1 MPASDTWPCKDA
13 MEPLVSMNSASSCD
27 SMVST
32 NSGFSD
38 DSMEHLSA
46 EERAC
51 LMFLEETIEALEA
64 EDDSGVSNDE
74 PDVLSPATKVDHL
87 RPGGQTKAEE
97 LSSHYDPNKIL
108 GKDHKPNGLPT
119 QLVLT
124 NGNESGEPAK
134 LPPNPTTV
142 EPIADESDEL
152 ADLPPAFIPEPPV
165 MADPSSDSKTKEC
178 PPKTQLEPMLD
189 QMPKTQKFIS
199 VPSDMLM
206 ELIPPPSDFMDEPE
220 PAPPVPTQPPKQSQL
235 QPRTQSLAQVQVK
248 PQTQAPSEHQAKLQT
263 QAPSQDL
270 AKPQPQTHAPSQ
282 DLAKPQTQP
291 QTQAPSQDLAK
302 PQTPPQ
308 TQAQTKPQNQSQPQP
323 QLPLQLQAQP
333 PSDSITIAPP
343 LGFGGQAEDDHA
355 QSTVTSSPRGPLSPT
370 QLDVL
375 RKKASLKKAPEKA
388 PIVRPSGQKVSNQAS
403 FSVYSTEGHPPTA
416 VGHSQP
422 KSPPAVAPKPKKLSP
437 KIVLKS
443 HKDSVPGHSLVSSGD
458 RMMNPQK
465 VHIEAL
471 KKLGLLKADE
481 TDSAPS
487 LSSSP
492 PHRIPPPSTFNTT
505 TVPPSGD
512 AAHETKLAEVEAQG
526 KMILPAQSNPE
537 NDGRGSPV
545 IPRESRKNFEIKSA
559 SLERPKM
566 GLKSVT
572 ADHSSLIMNQ
582 EKNQEKTNLEL
593 SPGQLRRS
601 RSRPASAGSQKEMGI
616 DQLSSNSGKE
626 QDVRRSLGSS
636 PIPPLVQP
644 STDSQ
649 VPSRS
654 HGMISVVFTPQSKN
668 GEERRQ
674 ALKRLGLI

>member
-282 DLAKPQTQP
+282 DL
-291 QTQAPSQDLAK
+291 
-302 PQTPPQ
+302 
-308 TQAQTKPQNQSQPQP
+308 
-323 QLPLQLQAQP
+323 
-333 PSDSITIAPP
+333 
-343 LGFGGQAEDDHA
+343 
-355 QSTVTSSPRGPLSPT
+355 
-370 QLDVL
+370 
-375 RKKASLKKAPEKA
+375 
-388 PIVRPSGQKVSNQAS
+388 KVSNQAS

-416 VGHSQP
+416 VGHSEP

-487 LSSSP
+487 LSSM
-492 PHRIPPPSTFNTT
+492 
-505 TVPPSGD
+505 
-512 AAHETKLAEVEAQG
+512 EAQG

-545 IPRESRKNFEIKSA
+545 IPRGSRKNFEIKSA

-626 QDVRRSLGSS
+626 QDVRRSL
-636 PIPPLVQP
+636 
-644 STDSQ
+644 DSQ
-649 VPSRS
+649 VSSRS

>member
-1 MPASDTWPCKDA
+1 
-13 MEPLVSMNSASSCD
+13 MEPPVSMNSASSCD

-74 PDVLSPATKVDHL
+74 PDVLSCSPATKLEHL
-87 RPGGQTKAEE
+87 RPDGQTKAEE
-97 LSSHYDPNKIL
+97 LSSHYDPNKVL

-124 NGNESGEPAK
+124 NGNESGEPAR
-134 LPPNPTTV
+134 LPQNPTTA

-165 MADPSSDSKTKEC
+165 MADPSNATKTKEC
-178 PPKTQLEPMLD
+178 PPKTQLDPMLD
-189 QMPKTQKFIS
+189 QMPKTQKSIS

-220 PAPPVPTQPPKQSQL
+220 PASPVPAQPPKQSQL
-235 QPRTQSLAQVQVK
+235 QPQTQSLAQV
-248 PQTQAPSEHQAKLQT
+248 QAKLQT

-270 AKPQPQTHAPSQ
+270 AKPQTQAPSQ

-291 QTQAPSQDLAK
+291 QTQAPTKDQAK
-302 PQTPPQ
+302 PQMQTQ

-343 LGFGGQAEDDHA
+343 LGFGAQVEDDQP
-355 QSTVTSSPRGPLSPT
+355 QSTVTPSPRRQLSPT

-388 PIVRPSGQKVSNQAS
+388 PIVRPSGQKMSNQAS
-403 FSVYSTEGHPPTA
+403 FSVSSSEGHPPTA
-416 VGHSQP
+416 VGHSEP

-492 PHRIPPPSTFNTT
+492 PHRIPPPPAFNTT
-505 TVPPSGD
+505 TAPPSGD

-537 NDGRGSPV
+537 NGGRESPV
-545 IPRESRKNFEIKSA
+545 IPRGSRKSFEIKSA

-649 VPSRS
+649 VPPRS
-654 HGMISVVFTPQSKN
+654 HGMISVVFTPHSKN